1 MAGVDV
7 AIVFALTGAIVGEFV
22 GATAGL
28 GYQMV
33 LSNSQMEVPKV
44 YGVLMVLGLLGVLL
58 HGAVELVRRRLL
70 SWMPADHHASPSSS
84 H

>member
-1 MAGVDV
+1 
-7 AIVFALTGAIVGEFV
+7 
-22 GATAGL
+22 
-28 GYQMV
+28 
-33 LSNSQMEVPKV
+33 MEVPKV

-70 SWMPADHHASPSSS
+70 SWVPADHSSPSSS